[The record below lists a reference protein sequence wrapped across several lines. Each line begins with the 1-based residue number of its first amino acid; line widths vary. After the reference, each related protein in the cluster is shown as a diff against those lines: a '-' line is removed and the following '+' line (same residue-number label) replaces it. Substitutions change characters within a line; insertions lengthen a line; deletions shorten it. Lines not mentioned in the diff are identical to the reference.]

1 MRVKTTLALAW
12 LVWIGLDAQ
21 SEVSTIQK
29 FGIIG
34 TKKLENKLLVLSKG
48 DFEDI
53 DITAFSSKGSKLWQN
68 SMMTDEPA
76 GNHVNK
82 IEILGNSISIYILQN
97 LPKHTVVTV
106 FSTENGDEIKE
117 YITKPKPQSGRW
129 TLVQDELHLL
139 TIDNNQ
145 LLRTNCEE
153 EEELTEE
160 AILFPSKYQTDKYR
174 VHAIQ
179 GRDAVISSNVLEPNH
194 GGIHLYLSK
203 FDCKTGD
210 TIQNEIDLTLEHS
223 SFTYNSSIDKNVY
236 GITSSPTGFHLT
248 GKLDVP
254 FKRKY
259 PSQKVGDSFIGIWI
273 AKFDWNLRLIYFR
286 EIPFGAL
293 NRLVSNDVINKP
305 TLIQVKEDANQGL
318 FVTLNELQGALY
330 GKKYFVY
337 LDNKGNPKTMLSTAD
352 QFHFYAFDKSGLR
365 NSAKKIKV
373 RMVNDDWSY
382 YSNQHYTYFYE
393 TTDLFSLETNK
404 VLSMNAKDENCSIE
418 SKAYTYFTFND
429 QTFPNLSAGIA
440 KQ

>member
-12 LVWIGLDAQ
+12 LVWIGLYAQ

-160 AILFPSKYQTDKYR
+160 AILFPSK
-174 VHAIQ
+174 
-179 GRDAVISSNVLEPNH
+179 
-194 GGIHLYLSK
+194 
-203 FDCKTGD
+203 
-210 TIQNEIDLTLEHS
+210 
-223 SFTYNSSIDKNVY
+223 
-236 GITSSPTGFHLT
+236 
-248 GKLDVP
+248 
-254 FKRKY
+254 
-259 PSQKVGDSFIGIWI
+259 
-273 AKFDWNLRLIYFR
+273 
-286 EIPFGAL
+286 
-293 NRLVSNDVINKP
+293 
-305 TLIQVKEDANQGL
+305 
-318 FVTLNELQGALY
+318 
-330 GKKYFVY
+330 
-337 LDNKGNPKTMLSTAD
+337 
-352 QFHFYAFDKSGLR
+352 
-365 NSAKKIKV
+365 
-373 RMVNDDWSY
+373 
-382 YSNQHYTYFYE
+382 
-393 TTDLFSLETNK
+393 
-404 VLSMNAKDENCSIE
+404 
-418 SKAYTYFTFND
+418 
-429 QTFPNLSAGIA
+429 
-440 KQ
+440 